1 VTSVYILVSQTAAGD
16 ILGVVHGCCTRC
28 TPCDALF
35 ARPNEQAGFPAR
47 QINESLRWVMK
58 RSWIIQFTVRVTS
71 QNDDQGQ
78 PLEKAVSWQSSAPF
92 TSHAGEMA
100 LITACM
106 TSGGSRV
113 AGESAPRRAL
123 SASASAN
130 LQQCTHISVCM
141 QCGALLSGL
150 TPCVAPRVTRKQ
162 VAHACM
168 PVHDV
173 RLECHGWQTVT
184 KYTHRRAVQGC
195 PRRTVSSNADSSADS
210 CHSI

>member
-1 VTSVYILVSQTAAGD
+1 MTSVYILVSQTAAGD

-35 ARPNEQAGFPAR
+35 ADALRAVMLAAARPNEQAGFPAR

-113 AGESAPRRAL
+113 AGESAPRARMAE
-123 SASASAN
+123 
-130 LQQCTHISVCM
+130 T
-141 QCGALLSGL
+141 
-150 TPCVAPRVTRKQ
+150 
-162 VAHACM
+162 
-168 PVHDV
+168 
-173 RLECHGWQTVT
+173 
-184 KYTHRRAVQGC
+184 
-195 PRRTVSSNADSSADS
+195 RTVPSIKADHRAPQT
-210 CHSI
+210 